1 MKKYLKSFL
10 FLLIALAVAPKI
22 DVKAAT
28 YTDVINDGGNW
39 IANNYVVKE
48 KGSIRKY
55 QQMNVITR
63 RSDGHFVYCVQP
75 GTPIEEKPITTPVVP
90 EEGEEIYI
98 PENEEETLGTAR
110 VRS

>member
-10 FLLIALAVAPKI
+10 LLLIALVVAPKM

-48 KGSIRKY
+48 HGSTGK
-55 QQMNVITR
+55 V
-63 RSDGHFVYCVQP
+63 
-75 GTPIEEKPITTPVVP
+75 PV
-90 EEGEEIYI
+90 
-98 PENEEETLGTAR
+98 
-110 VRS
+110 